1 MGEVIEIEK
10 QKDRRIELFIEGK
23 FTRQEFVNYF
33 DSLARFFEGEYEGKG
48 KEKIDE
54 FIKAYKPKKV
64 RRHQGKPHGN
74 KRKEQILK
82 VLRGG
87 LE

>member
-33 DSLARFFEGEYEGKG
+33 DSLARFFEGEYEGKARRKSMNSLKRTSPRRYVDT
-48 KEKIDE
+48 KENRTGISVKSK
-54 FIKAYKPKKV
+54 F
-64 RRHQGKPHGN
+64 
-74 KRKEQILK
+74 
-82 VLRGG
+82 
-87 LE
+87 